1 MLAAVEFRGDFDMY
15 CMKLM
20 AIGVIAILAVNVSA
34 GQDRVVFGR
43 PSSDPQI
50 LVETTVMTCNEKKL
64 LFERVSR
71 VFEDGAAHRKVSL
84 SIDGV
89 PLKGEQIDRLN
100 ELLDKHLSL
109 MAIWTRCLAEYRDS
123 PESFQLIVMYKRHG
137 GEPPDRSQSR
147 IMCGRVD
154 VMVSQKNNEVIK
166 VVGGERRLGTS
177 GIEQEEPAHILC
189 W

>member
-1 MLAAVEFRGDFDMY
+1 MYSIKPIATGAFMLLTVG
-15 CMKLM
+15 
-20 AIGVIAILAVNVSA
+20 VSA

-50 LVETTVMTCNEKKL
+50 LVETTAMTCNEKKL
-64 LFERVSR
+64 LFERVSH
-71 VFEDGAAHRKVSL
+71 VSEFVSTYRKVSL

-100 ELLDKHLSL
+100 ELLDNYLSL
-109 MAIWTRCLAEYRDS
+109 MAIQTRCLAKHFES
-123 PESFQLIVMYKRHG
+123 PESFEVTIMYKRHG

-147 IMCGRVD
+147 IMCGRVYVTVD
-154 VMVSQKNNEVIK
+154 QKTHEVIK

-177 GIEQEEPAHILC
+177 GMEGEEPAHILC
-189 W
+189 S